1 MSDSL
6 CTFIVFQWI
15 DHNMCSNNGRWVALL
30 FKLTVESEKTDHSL
44 WVQKLENHFCGSV
57 WPVGGGGGSPRQYW
71 AILWW
76 WVGDTKTTYPKK
88 NGRLCQRWSWQKVLM
103 TDNLQDILTGV
114 GREQRVGRGGAPSR
128 VCPCITLVCLSGSVI
143 MLSPLAKLLASLL
156 LWLLVLGLLWERWI
170 EGSLSLRVRGLG
182 LQTCSSPVWD
192 FAAMPDT

>member
-15 DHNMCSNNGRWVALL
+15 DHNMCSNNGHWVALL

-57 WPVGGGGGSPRQYW
+57 WPVGGGHQGNIGQYCDGGLVTQKQH
-71 AILWW
+71 ILKRTESFAKD
-76 WVGDTKTTYPKK
+76 GPDK
-88 NGRLCQRWSWQKVLM
+88 KVLM

-114 GREQRVGRGGAPSR
+114 GRQQRVGRGGAASR

-170 EGSLSLRVRGLG
+170 EGSLSLRLRGLG